1 MDNGTGKPGI
11 QIRKFHNAKERGAR
25 REAKLAAE
33 LLNSHSMAMAR
44 RGTIGWPIAIQIV
57 TNFQPDTAAQAIS
70 NGQLYGQTCGAHLSF
85 IVRFIHASS
94 LLARS
99 PSLSLCFSLHVL
111 YLAYTLRG
119 ELSATQRSALGSR
132 TSGSRQSAVGSG
144 ESAGCL
150 CVGFML
156 CMCLVEVFTLA

>member
-1 MDNGTGKPGI
+1 
-11 QIRKFHNAKERGAR
+11 
-25 REAKLAAE
+25 
-33 LLNSHSMAMAR
+33 MAMAR

-99 PSLSLCFSLHVL
+99 SFLSPSVSLSMCCSWRTRYVANFQQHSDPHWAAAR
-111 YLAYTLRG
+111 LAV
-119 ELSATQRSALGSR
+119 
-132 TSGSRQSAVGSG
+132 GSRQWGVSWMSLRRLYVVHVSGRGLYVGLIG
-144 ESAGCL
+144 FADANEESN
-150 CVGFML
+150 F
-156 CMCLVEVFTLA
+156 

>member
-1 MDNGTGKPGI
+1 MAAANKRLNTAPVDEDTRQMDNGAGKPGI

-25 REAKLAAE
+25 REAKLAAK

-99 PSLSLCFSLHVL
+99 PSLSVSHCMCF
-111 YLAYTLRG
+111 TW
-119 ELSATQRSALGSR
+119 R
-132 TSGSRQSAVGSG
+132 TRYVANFQQHSDPHWAAARLAVGSR
-144 ESAGCL
+144 
-150 CVGFML
+150 
-156 CMCLVEVFTLA
+156 

>member
-25 REAKLAAE
+25 REAKLAAK

-99 PSLSLCFSLHVL
+99 SFLSPSVSLSAVPGVHVTWRTFSNTAIRIGQPHVW
-111 YLAYTLRG
+111 
-119 ELSATQRSALGSR
+119 
-132 TSGSRQSAVGSG
+132 QSAVGSG

-156 CMCLVEVFTLA
+156 CMCLVGVFTLA